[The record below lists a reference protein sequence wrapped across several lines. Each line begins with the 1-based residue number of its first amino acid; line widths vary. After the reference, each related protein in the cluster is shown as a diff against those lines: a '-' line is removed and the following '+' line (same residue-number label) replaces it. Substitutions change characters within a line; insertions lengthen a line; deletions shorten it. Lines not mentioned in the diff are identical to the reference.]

1 MNNISYDDIKLFVT
15 VYESRSYT
23 ISAVKHNTSQPT
35 VSRKIKQLEDHLQ
48 QKLFYYKNNIIW
60 PTDFAQSLYESCH
73 STFKNLD
80 DIISHLTAQTEAQEY
95 SGTVRIQLPVIISKY
110 IISPQ
115 IPYFLRKYP
124 KLDLQI
130 IYSNTEY
137 DIIKNKIDIAIIGR
151 RIVANDKLEVIPL
164 ATQLYL
170 QLYGTQEYID
180 KYGMPNTPQEIQKH
194 LFLGYI
200 NEEMNVQ
207 EYFKATHNSSGE
219 SITIP
224 MSSQIV
230 TNDGEN
236 GLAMMLSNE
245 IIVGMI
251 DIAAKNIEK
260 VYNRKIVNILPDW
273 HAQFMNYYLIK
284 NTLKNQKNIE
294 LVSEFLINCF
304 NKMDYVT

>member
-1 MNNISYDDIKLFVT
+1 MRTGV
-15 VYESRSYT
+15 
-23 ISAVKHNTSQPT
+23 
-35 VSRKIKQLEDHLQ
+35 
-48 QKLFYYKNNIIW
+48 
-60 PTDFAQSLYESCH
+60 
-73 STFKNLD
+73 
-80 DIISHLTAQTEAQEY
+80 
-95 SGTVRIQLPVIISKY
+95 
-110 IISPQ
+110 
-115 IPYFLRKYP
+115 
-124 KLDLQI
+124 
-130 IYSNTEY
+130 YSNTEY

-180 KYGMPNTPQEIQKH
+180 KYGMPNTPQEIQNH

-304 NKMDYVT
+304 NKIDYLT

>member
-1 MNNISYDDIKLFVT
+1 MAIMNNISYDDIKLFVT

-115 IPYFLRKYP
+115 IPYLLRKYP

-130 IYSNTEY
+130 IYSN
-137 DIIKNKIDIAIIGR
+137 
-151 RIVANDKLEVIPL
+151 
-164 ATQLYL
+164 
-170 QLYGTQEYID
+170 
-180 KYGMPNTPQEIQKH
+180 
-194 LFLGYI
+194 
-200 NEEMNVQ
+200 
-207 EYFKATHNSSGE
+207 
-219 SITIP
+219 
-224 MSSQIV
+224 
-230 TNDGEN
+230 
-236 GLAMMLSNE
+236 LSPHFF
-245 IIVGMI
+245 IFV
-251 DIAAKNIEK
+251 
-260 VYNRKIVNILPDW
+260 
-273 HAQFMNYYLIK
+273 
-284 NTLKNQKNIE
+284 
-294 LVSEFLINCF
+294 EFEQ
-304 NKMDYVT
+304 